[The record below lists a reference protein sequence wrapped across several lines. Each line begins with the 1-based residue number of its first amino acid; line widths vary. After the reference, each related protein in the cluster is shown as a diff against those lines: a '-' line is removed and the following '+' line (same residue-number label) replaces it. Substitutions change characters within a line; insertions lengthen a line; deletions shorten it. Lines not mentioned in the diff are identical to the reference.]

1 MTGIAGIAAGVQH
14 SAAVGTDGTAW
25 AWGGNDGGRLGDGT
39 TADRHAPVQ
48 VSALLDARVTAA
60 ERHSLAV
67 AGDGSAWAWGPGA
80 DGQLGTGDTVARDA
94 PTRVVGLTS
103 VATAAAGDA
112 HSLAAKTDGTAW
124 TWGSNGQGRLGDG
137 TTTNRLTPVQVV
149 GLTGVTAVA
158 AGASHS
164 LALKNDGTV
173 WAWGNNAQ
181 GRLGDGTTID
191 RLTPVPVLG
200 LTGVVAI
207 AAGGAHS
214 MALKSDGTVWAW
226 GANGSG
232 QLGDGT
238 TVARSIAVPV
248 VGFIAGSAIAAGD
261 VHSLAVRSDGTA
273 WAWGN
278 NGQGRLG
285 DGTTTERHTP
295 VQVVG
300 LTGAQKVAAGAS
312 HSLAFKSDGTAW
324 AWGNNAGG
332 RLGDGTTTDRLTPV
346 QVAGVSSIATIAAG
360 ATHSLASTTGGGSGP
375 IEQTLDYGYDRLY
388 RLISATFPG
397 GGLTTY
403 DYDPVGNRLSMIR
416 GTPTAYTYDRADR
429 ILTAGAT
436 PYVVN
441 ANGNTTGRG
450 VDTFGYDQANRLA
463 SATVGLVASGYTYD
477 GDGKR
482 ATKTVAAATTS
493 FVYDVNRSLPVVL
506 DDAPRKY
513 VWGLGLAYAVDKT
526 TDLIFAYHTDG
537 LGSVRAIT
545 DAAGNVIETYQTDE
559 FGVSTATQGSITQP
573 FQYTGEQR
581 DGETGFIYLR
591 ARMYEPGVGRF
602 LQRDPM
608 GVLLGGPIHG
618 YYYVGNNPITFV
630 DPSGLLKL
638 ELCYYRIHLEDR
650 FPDVPDFATGSIQVF
665 HTVLLLTDDSGSQ
678 LAFHAIPVED
688 ASGKAYLRGLPPA
701 PPEEAFLHCDQLPT
715 RPSQSAEHKSMV
727 LEKFRAEFNAR
738 NIPYGDIEATVG
750 PNSNTYVHLLLIQIG
765 LGRTQPNPA
774 FRVTG
779 WNYPLLPP
787 GFDPRYP

>member
-67 AGDGSAWAWGPGA
+67 AGDGTAWAWGPGA

-94 PTRVVGLTS
+94 PTRVVGLTD

-112 HSLAAKTDGTAW
+112 HSLAAKNDGTAW
-124 TWGSNGQGRLGDG
+124 AWGNNGQGRLGDG

-149 GLTGVTAVA
+149 GLTEVIAVA

-200 LTGVVAI
+200 LTDVVAI

-214 MALKSDGTVWAW
+214 MGLKSDGTVWAW

-248 VGFIAGSAIAAGD
+248 VSFIAGSAIAAGD

-273 WAWGN
+273 WAWGS

-312 HSLAFKSDGTAW
+312 HSLAFKSDGTVW

-346 QVAGVSSIATIAAG
+346 QVPGVSSIATIAAG

-375 IEQTLDYGYDRLY
+375 VEQTLDYGYDRLY

-397 GGLTTY
+397 GGVTTY
-403 DYDPVGNRLSMIR
+403 GYDPVGNRSIMTR
-416 GTPTAYTYDRADR
+416 GTPTTYTYDRADR

-450 VDTFGYDQANRLA
+450 ADAFGYDQANRLT
-463 SATVGLVASGYTYD
+463 SAMVGLVASGYSYD
-477 GDGKR
+477 GDSKR
-482 ATKTVAAATTS
+482 ASKTIAALTTS
-493 FVYDVNRSLPVVL
+493 YVYDVNRPLPVVL
-506 DDAPRKY
+506 DDGARKY
-513 VWGLGLAYAVDKT
+513 VWGLGLAYGVDKT
-526 TDLIFAYHTDG
+526 TDLILAYHTDG

-545 DAAGNVIETYQTDE
+545 DAAVNIIETYQTEE
-559 FGVSTATQGSITQP
+559 FGVPTATAGSITQS
-573 FQYTGEQR
+573 FQYTGEER
-581 DGETGFIYLR
+581 DAETELLYLR
-591 ARMYEPGVGRF
+591 ARSYDPIVGRF
-602 LQRDPM
+602 LQRDK
-608 GVLLGGPIHG
+608 LRPISPPTLNF
-618 YYYVGNNPITFV
+618 YAYVENNPIRFT
-630 DPSGLLKL
+630 DPSGLKL
-638 ELCYYRIHLEDR
+638 EICYTIVWRRPVLRESPYKHS
-650 FPDVPDFATGSIQVF
+650 F
-665 HTVLLLTDDSGSQ
+665 LLLTNDATGEQIVVEGQDSPDSYLVGNYHAPQPEYYVPGTVSCEDVGPTGLDFERKSRILSEFARRVTFSQ
-678 LAFHAIPVED
+678 IGYSRSE
-688 ASGKAYLRGLPPA
+688 
-701 PPEEAFLHCDQLPT
+701 
-715 RPSQSAEHKSMV
+715 MV
-727 LEKFRAEFNAR
+727 LDLGA
-738 NIPYGDIEATVG
+738 
-750 PNSNTYVHLLLIQIG
+750 NSNTFTRHALLALG
-765 LGRTQPNPA
+765 LDRQPTQRSP
-774 FRVTG
+774 G
-779 WNYPLLPP
+779 WSGNLPLRQGPLPP
-787 GFDPRYP
+787 EGNP